1 MTRGQEPPV
10 GVRQG
15 RRRGR
20 VLHRRRGRRL
30 SRQGGEA
37 GSGGDGPHTDV
48 AGAAGREAG
57 GAGVGGRRDPPVF
70 CQVNTTKEEIGS

>member
-1 MTRGQEPPV
+1 MTRGQEPPL

-20 VLHRRRGRRL
+20 ILHRRRGRRF

-37 GSGGDGPHTDV
+37 GSGGDCPDTDV

-57 GAGVGGRRDPPVF
+57 RASVGGRRDPQVF
-70 CQVNTTKEEIGS
+70 REVNTTQTVY